1 MESTSGTAAAAKVGE
16 DRPGQISKQSR
27 DTAKLPGSAK
37 LTDSAKLT
45 VAELTVT
52 IERRIHR
59 QTASRILDLAVEVG
73 RSSIVLRGRCLTYY
87 TKQLAGHA
95 AMGVL
100 EGETLS
106 NQIEV
111 ALP

>member
-1 MESTSGTAAAAKVGE
+1 MESTSSTAAVGE
-16 DRPGQISKQSR
+16 GQPGQVTEQSS
-27 DTAKLPGSAK
+27 GSAG
-37 LTDSAKLT
+37 LT
-45 VAELTVT
+45 VAELTAT
-52 IERRIHR
+52 IERRVRR
-59 QTASRILDLAVEVG
+59 QTASRIRDLAVEVRRG
-73 RSSIVLRGRCLTYY
+73 SIILRGSCLTFY

>member
-1 MESTSGTAAAAKVGE
+1 MESTSTTDTTVKITEGRRRRVAE
-16 DRPGQISKQSR
+16 QSS
-27 DTAKLPGSAK
+27 DA
-37 LTDSAKLT
+37 
-45 VAELTVT
+45 AELTAT
-52 IERRIHR
+52 IEGRIRR
-59 QTASRILDLAVEVG
+59 QTANRIRDLAVEVSRG
-73 RSSIVLRGRCLTYY
+73 SIVLRGRCSTFY

-111 ALP
+111 VLA

>member
-1 MESTSGTAAAAKVGE
+1 METAPSTATNTK
-16 DRPGQISKQSR
+16 
-27 DTAKLPGSAK
+27 
-37 LTDSAKLT
+37 
-45 VAELTVT
+45 VAEVGGQQIADRSSGAAQLAAN
-52 IERRIHR
+52 IERRIRR
-59 QTASRILDLAVEVG
+59 QTSSRIRDLTVEVCAG
-73 RSSIVLRGRCLTYY
+73 SIILRGRCLTFY

>member
-1 MESTSGTAAAAKVGE
+1 MESHLSTDLNAKFTESPSGQVAEQTF
-16 DRPGQISKQSR
+16 
-27 DTAKLPGSAK
+27 DT
-37 LTDSAKLT
+37 
-45 VAELTVT
+45 AELTAT
-52 IERRIHR
+52 IARRIRR
-59 QTASRILDLAVEVG
+59 QTASRIHDLAVECNHG
-73 RSSIVLRGRCLTYY
+73 SIVLRGRCSTFY

>member
-1 MESTSGTAAAAKVGE
+1 MESTSSTTAAVGE
-16 DRPGQISKQSR
+16 DHTGQAAEHSPG
-27 DTAKLPGSAK
+27 TCK
-37 LTDSAKLT
+37 LTL
-45 VAELTVT
+45 AELTAT
-52 IERRIHR
+52 IERRIQR
-59 QTASRILDLAVEVG
+59 QTASRIHDLTVEVG
-73 RSSIVLRGRCLTYY
+73 RTSIVLRGRCLTFY

-111 ALP
+111 AMP

>member
-1 MESTSGTAAAAKVGE
+1 MESTPSTTAAVKVGE
-16 DRPGQISKQSR
+16 DRPGRVTEQTSGTVESPKTTR
-27 DTAKLPGSAK
+27 LP
-37 LTDSAKLT
+37 
-45 VAELTVT
+45 VAELTAT
-52 IERRIHR
+52 IERRIQR
-59 QTASRILDLAVEVG
+59 QTASRIHDLEVEVG
-73 RSSIVLRGRCLTYY
+73 RTSIVLRGRCLTFY

-111 ALP
+111 AWP

>member
-1 MESTSGTAAAAKVGE
+1 MEPISGAVTAARVAPVG
-16 DRPGQISKQSR
+16 GQEFAGR
-27 DTAKLPGSAK
+27 LCDA
-37 LTDSAKLT
+37 
-45 VAELTVT
+45 AELTAT
-52 IERRIHR
+52 IERRIRR
-59 QTASRILDLAVEVG
+59 QTASRIHDLEVEFHRG
-73 RSSIVLRGRCLTYY
+73 SIVLKGRCLTFY

-111 ALP
+111 AWQ

>member
-1 MESTSGTAAAAKVGE
+1 MESTSSTAAVGGN
-16 DRPGQISKQSR
+16 RSGRVVKKSP
-27 DTAKLPGSAK
+27 DTLGS
-37 LTDSAKLT
+37 TDTGKPP
-45 VAELTVT
+45 VAELTAT
-52 IERRIHR
+52 IERRIRR
-59 QTASRILDLAVEVG
+59 QTASRIRDLAVEVG
-73 RSSIVLRGRCLTYY
+73 RSSIILRGSCLTFY